1 MKFYDNRRKSIKNF
15 KQGLNCSQSVI
26 EAYSHTSG
34 LGPETAKAVSAGFG
48 GSMGRTQK
56 TFEKIHGSSD
66 CISLMGVDLN
76 TDEEKK
82 KFRERNLSDKKS
94 LKYVQDACDILEEDL

>member
-1 MKFYDNRRKSIKNF
+1 
-15 KQGLNCSQSVI
+15 
-26 EAYSHTSG
+26 
-34 LGPETAKAVSAGFG
+34 
-48 GSMGRTQK
+48 MGRTQK